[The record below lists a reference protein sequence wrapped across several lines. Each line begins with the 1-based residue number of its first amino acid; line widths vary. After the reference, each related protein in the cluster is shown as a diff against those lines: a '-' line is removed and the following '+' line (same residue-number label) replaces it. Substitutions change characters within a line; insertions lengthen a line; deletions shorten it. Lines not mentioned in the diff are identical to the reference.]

1 MCCYVDGTPY
11 LWISFCIKKYLP
23 FLVLMFSFIRM
34 YLRVCL
40 CENICMCIYVLYIY
54 ICYICAFLSVCGTR
68 IQSLMLFSTV
78 QKETSNAPRGG
89 TVASPVCRIF
99 QQLSLANR

>member
-54 ICYICAFLSVCGTR
+54 IYVTYVHFCLYVEPES
-68 IQSLMLFSTV
+68 SL
-78 QKETSNAPRGG
+78 
-89 TVASPVCRIF
+89 
-99 QQLSLANR
+99 